1 MKKFLFPLALT
12 GSLFFFSCS
21 NDAKKAENTAEQMP
35 DSSATAPEDS
45 AAKKAKEILDFK
57 FFYTIANL
65 PSPMEMINAIYQNQV
80 PFNKDLL
87 NPATNEEKYNTAYK
101 KAVNYG
107 IYGIDMA
114 YAAFYGQNQDL
125 LEYYATTRK
134 LSEKLNVSE
143 TFDTF
148 TQRFRENADNKDSL
162 ITMIDRAYAETDNY
176 LRSNH
181 RLEVAAHV
189 LAGSIVEVQYL
200 TVELMKNSDQTK
212 QNEGIFEKI
221 YNQKLYLENLISLFD
236 ELKKYQT
243 SAKLQTQLIELKKL
257 YDVVKS
263 PSDLNKTTL
272 AGLSA
277 GVTKVRN
284 EMIQ

>member
-1 MKKFLFPLALT
+1 
-12 GSLFFFSCS
+12 
-21 NDAKKAENTAEQMP
+21 N
-35 DSSATAPEDS
+35 
-45 AAKKAKEILDFK
+45 KEML
-57 FFYTIANL
+57 NS
-65 PSPMEMINAIYQNQV
+65 PS
-80 PFNKDLL
+80 
-87 NPATNEEKYNTAYK
+87 NEEKYNTAYK

-125 LEYYATTRK
+125 LEYYSTTRK
-134 LSEKLNVSE
+134 LSEKLNVQE

-162 ITMIDRAYAETDNY
+162 VSMIDRAYAETDSY

-189 LAGSIVEVQYL
+189 LAGSIMEVQFL
-200 TVELMKNSDQTK
+200 SIELMKNENPTK
-212 QNEGIFEKI
+212 ANAAIFEKI

-236 ELKKYQT
+236 ELKKYQSSKT
-243 SAKLQTQLIELKKL
+243 LQTQLIELKKSF
-257 YDVVKS
+257 DAVKS
-263 PSDLNKTTL
+263 PADLNKATM
-272 AGLSA
+272 AGLSTA
-277 GVTKVRN
+277 VAKVRA